1 MSYNCCNKVPQAQF
15 LKLFFCLFWVF
26 IAVPAFSSC
35 GATASHCDGFP
46 CCGAW
51 ALGSMGFSSCGTQ
64 AQYLQLPGS
73 RAQAQQLCSGL
84 VALQHVGSSKTRVSK
99 LCLLYQQAISSHFTT
114 REVLKLI
121 TLKHLLEFWRSESGM
136 GMGGKAGSFCR
147 LQKRIHFLAFSSFHM
162 LPEVNGWWSC
172 ITLISATIV
181 TSPSL
186 SLSDLPAS
194 HQ

>member
-15 LKLFFCLFWVF
+15 FKLFFCLCWVF
-26 IAVPAFSSC
+26 IAVSAFSSC

-73 RAQAQQLCSGL
+73 RAQAQKLCSGL
-84 VALQHVGSSKTRVSK
+84 VALQHAGSSKTRVSK

-121 TLKHLLEFWRSESGM
+121 TLKHLLEFWRSEVWNG
-136 GMGGKAGSFCR
+136 
-147 LQKRIHFLAFSSFHM
+147 
-162 LPEVNGWWSC
+162 NGWQGWFLLQAPEENPFPCLFQLPYAARIQWLVVLHHSHLC
-172 ITLISATIV
+172 HHCHV
-181 TSPSL
+181 TFSVSL
-186 SLSDLPAS
+186 
-194 HQ
+194 